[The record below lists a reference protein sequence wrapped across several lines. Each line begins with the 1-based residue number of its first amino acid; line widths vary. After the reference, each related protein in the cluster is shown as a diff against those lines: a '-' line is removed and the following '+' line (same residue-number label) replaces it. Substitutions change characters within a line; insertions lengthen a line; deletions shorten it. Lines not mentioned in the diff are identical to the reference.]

1 MMLLVNITVVW
12 VSFGAIYK
20 ARHPVG
26 FVKINGHGLRGID
39 FQAIVSSS
47 SSIGSSIVGAEA
59 GFPRGLIRT
68 ESPRLGIRHL
78 SSLADKCIPNVGD
91 QAYPLVDGLYQT
103 SNQDRFWS
111 WLRIAWLDNG
121 SLLLIKLWPT
131 CRLQCNS
138 SVFCF
143 YVCLGLARLRAE
155 PARAR

>member
-39 FQAIVSSS
+39 FQATVSSS

-59 GFPRGLIRT
+59 GFPRGLIRI

-78 SSLADKCIPNVGD
+78 SSLAHKCIPNVGD
-91 QAYPLVDGLYQT
+91 QAYVLLDGLYQT

-121 SLLLIKLWPT
+121 SLLLISNAHQSLSLIPPLSFGIA
-131 CRLQCNS
+131 CIGVVML
-138 SVFCF
+138 
-143 YVCLGLARLRAE
+143 
-155 PARAR
+155 P